1 MTLLLL
7 GLVLFLGVHSFG
19 LLVAR
24 RERLIGR
31 LGEQRYKGLYTVLS
45 LLSFYLLLKGF
56 AIARLEPL
64 PIYHPP
70 AALRVVTLLLMLP
83 VFPLL
88 LATYLPG
95 RISTTLKHPTL
106 VAVKAWAVAHLLS
119 NGMAADVLLFGGF
132 LVWAVVL
139 RISYARRPVRK
150 IPTAPR
156 RTWNDALA
164 VVLGLIL
171 YAAFVGGLHRWMF
184 GAAPL
189 G

>member
-1 MTLLLL
+1 M
-7 GLVLFLGVHSFG
+7 
-19 LLVAR
+19 A
-24 RERLIGR
+24 R
-31 LGEQRYKGLYTVLS
+31 LGAQRYKGLYTVLS

-56 AIARLEPL
+56 AVARLEPL

-106 VAVKAWAVAHLLS
+106 VAVKTWAVAHLLS

-139 RISYARRPVRK
+139 RMSYARRPVRK

-164 VVLGLIL
+164 VVLGLLL
-171 YAAFVGGLHRWMF
+171 YAAFVAGLHRWLF